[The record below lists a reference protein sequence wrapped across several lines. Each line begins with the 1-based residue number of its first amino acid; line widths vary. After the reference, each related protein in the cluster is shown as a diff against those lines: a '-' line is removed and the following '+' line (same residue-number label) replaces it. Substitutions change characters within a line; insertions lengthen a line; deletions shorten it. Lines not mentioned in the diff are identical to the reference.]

1 MLSKHAAHDLA
12 MALRHTALVFL
23 AAFLLQACSCHPVNP
38 LTSLRHNRARRNID
52 ASVLLKVSQTTLK
65 GPGHDWVNVTWS
77 GVQNPSVGDWIG
89 VYSPPV
95 NGSNIDPS
103 LHAPV
108 KFQYAKFT
116 TTHLGTGAGLLSFR
130 LVNMRADIVMG
141 FFTGGFDEPTLV
153 AVSDV
158 VSFAN
163 PNEPLQGHLSYTGDP
178 TKMTLTW
185 VSGQSGNPKV
195 VWWAPE
201 LNNNYQKEASTFT
214 YTAKDM
220 CGAPATTVGY
230 RDPGMI
236 HQVTMDNLKPG
247 YRYEYRFGDDK
258 YGWSEYYTFY
268 APPIPSPNAT
278 VKFVAYGDMGNGQE
292 DDSRQ
297 VFLGQQPSLNTTRGI
312 KREVILTSINYELV
326 MHIGDISYANGYAS
340 VWDEF
345 FDQIQEVATTVPYMV
360 CIGNHE
366 RDFPKSGSFYTGS
379 DSEGECGVP
388 YEKRFPM
395 PRPSM
400 DEAWYG
406 FDYGSVHVVLMSTEH
421 DFQPQSAQYKF
432 LDDHMSKVDR
442 SVTPWLVFAGHRPMY
457 VDSTNYKPEGGD
469 QPVAVQL
476 QTNIEPLLKKYKVD
490 LALWGHHHSYQRTC
504 PIYQGACDE
513 ANGITHVVIGMA
525 GQDLSHNLKSPA
537 PSWIVV
543 VDDQHFGYS
552 RFVANSTVLSFE
564 YLRNDGAIP
573 DTFQLLKK

>member
-1 MLSKHAAHDLA
+1 MSS
-12 MALRHTALVFL
+12 RHTVLVSL
-23 AAFLLQACSCHPVNP
+23 TAFLLHLCSCNSPNP
-38 LTSLRHNRARRNID
+38 LNSLRHDRAKRNID
-52 ASVLLKVSQTTLK
+52 DTVLLKVSQATLK

-77 GVQNPSVGDWIG
+77 GVQNPSIGDWIG

-95 NGSNIDPS
+95 NGSNIDHS

-108 KFQYAKFT
+108 KYQYANFT
-116 TTHLGTGAGLLSFR
+116 SSHLKTGTGLLSFR
-130 LVNMRADIVMG
+130 LVNMRADIIMG
-141 FFTGGFDEPTLV
+141 FFTGGFDSPTLV

-158 VSFAN
+158 VSFMN

-185 VSGQSGNPKV
+185 VSGQKGNPEV
-195 VWWAPE
+195 LWYVPGVGTDF
-201 LNNNYQKEASTFT
+201 QKEASTFT

-220 CGAPATTVGY
+220 CGPPATDFGY
-230 RDPGMI
+230 RDAGMI

-247 YRYEYRFGDDK
+247 YQYKYKFGDDE
-258 YGWSEYYTFY
+258 YGWSQMYSFK
-268 APPIPSPNAT
+268 APPMPSPNAT
-278 VKFVAYGDMGNGQE
+278 VKFIAFGDMGSGQE

-297 VFLGQQPSLNTTRGI
+297 MVYIHGQQPSLNTTRGV
-312 KREVILTSINYELV
+312 KKEILSVDIV

-345 FDQIQEVATTVPYMV
+345 FDQIQDVATAAPYMV

-366 RDFPKSGSFYTGS
+366 RDFPKSGSFYVGT
-379 DSEGECGVP
+379 DSGGECGVP

-395 PRPSM
+395 PRPSL

-421 DFQPQSAQYKF
+421 DFQPQSTQYKF
-432 LDDHMSKVDR
+432 LNDHMSKVDR
-442 SVTPWLVFAGHRPMY
+442 SITPWLVFAGHRPMY
-457 VDSTNYKPEGGD
+457 VDSTNYRPGDGD
-469 QPVAVQL
+469 QTVANQL
-476 QTNIEPLLKKYKVD
+476 QANVEPLLKKYKVD

-504 PIYQGACDE
+504 PMYQGNCDKE
-513 ANGITHVVIGMA
+513 NGIPHIIIGMA

-543 VDDQHFGYS
+543 ADDQHFGYS
-552 RFVANSTVLSFE
+552 RFVANSTVLLFE
-564 YLRNDGAIP
+564 YVRNDGAIP
-573 DTFQLLKK
+573 DSFQLKK

>member
-1 MLSKHAAHDLA
+1 MSF
-12 MALRHTALVFL
+12 RHTVLL
-23 AAFLLQACSCHPVNP
+23 LFLLQVCSCHPPNP
-38 LTSLRHNRARRNID
+38 LNNLRHDRARRNID
-52 ASVLLKVSQTTLK
+52 DSVLLKVSQTTLK

-77 GVQNPSVGDWIG
+77 GVQNPSIGDWIG

-95 NGSNIDPS
+95 NGSGIDHS

-108 KFQYAKFT
+108 KFQYANFST
-116 TTHLGTGAGLLSFR
+116 SHLETGAGVLSFR
-130 LVNMRADIVMG
+130 LVNMRADIVIG
-141 FFTGGFDEPTLV
+141 FFTGGFKNPTLV
-153 AVSDV
+153 AVSEV
-158 VSFAN
+158 VSFMN

-185 VSGQSGNPKV
+185 VSGQIGSPRV
-195 VWWAPE
+195 VLYTPE
-201 LNNNYQKEASTFT
+201 NYQKQASSFT

-220 CGAPATTVGY
+220 CGSPATDVGY

-247 YRYEYRFGDDK
+247 YRYEYKFGDDK
-258 YGWSEYYTFY
+258 YGWSDGYSFNT
-268 APPIPSPNAT
+268 PPMPSPNAT
-278 VKFVAYGDMGNGQE
+278 AKFVAFGDMGNGQE

-297 VFLGQQPSLNTTRGI
+297 VVHGQQPSLNTTFGL
-312 KREVILTSINYELV
+312 KREVILSPIDTVLV
-326 MHIGDISYANGYAS
+326 MHIGDISYARGYAS

-345 FDQIQEVATTVPYMV
+345 FDQIQEIATAAPYMV

-366 RDFPKSGSFYTGS
+366 RDFPKSGSFYVGQ
-379 DSEGECGVP
+379 DSGGECGVP

-395 PRPSM
+395 PRPSL

-457 VDSTNYKPEGGD
+457 VDSTNNSPGAGD
-469 QPVAVQL
+469 QTVAVQL
-476 QTNIEPLLKKYKVD
+476 QANVEPLLKKYKVD

-504 PIYQGACDE
+504 PVYQGTCDKE
-513 ANGITHVVIGMA
+513 NGITHVIIGMA
-525 GQDLSHNLKSPA
+525 GQELSQNLESPT

-543 VDDQHFGYS
+543 ADDQHFGYS
-552 RFVANSTVLSFE
+552 RFMANATTLSFE
-564 YLRNDGAIP
+564 YVRNDGAIP
-573 DTFQLLKK
+573 DSFQLKK